1 MTSVPAPGPSMTPTP
16 AMTGALRAWA
26 WAQSRLADYLLTRE
40 DADPAQLCC
49 TGFSRGGKV
58 ALAAGIFDGRFSV
71 CAPICS
77 GAGGGGCFR
86 YLGDREGFCQDV
98 TKVESLGRVGS
109 AFPHWWTKGFARW
122 QPRPDPTQMG
132 LEQDFPFDAHTLKAL
147 IAPRN
152 LFTSDGIDDAW
163 SNPRGSALTW
173 RASLPAFE
181 VLGAAARPA
190 SGPAGMPSMNR
201 TGWPCWTS
209 ATGCGTGATPGVTGM
224 PAPSEGNHA
233 GRGAL
238 LCPVADW
245 LALLDYCDGV
255 WYGRDTGRDWDTCPF

>member
-1 MTSVPAPGPSMTPTP
+1 MGLGTVPPGGLP
-16 AMTGALRAWA
+16 A
-26 WAQSRLADYLLTRE
+26 TRE
-40 DADPAQLCC
+40 DADPARLCC

-58 ALAAGIFDGRFSV
+58 ALATGIFDERFSI

-109 AFPHWWTKGFARW
+109 VFPHWWTKGFARW

-132 LEQDFPFDAHTLKAL
+132 LEQDLPFDAHSLKAL

-181 VLGAAARPA
+181 VLGGRSTARF
-190 SGPAGMPSMNR
+190 R
-201 TGWPCWTS
+201 
-209 ATGCGTGATPGVTGM
+209 PGG
-224 PAPSEGNHA
+224 HA
-233 GRGAL
+233 FDES
-238 LCPVADW
+238 DW
-245 LALLDYCDGV
+245 LALLDFCDEV